1 MLLWPG
7 TDTCFSLCAP
17 LVPFEIVISLCARL
31 EEDKL
36 SETKTPCLASA
47 CPGQPR
53 EAHRPHWGTGWPS
66 HLAETS
72 KELGSPPGA
81 QPAYFREQGN
91 VTPGSQSHNISR
103 TARSP
108 GT

>member
-47 CPGQPR
+47 CPGAAPGGPQATLGNR
-53 EAHRPHWGTGWPS
+53 
-66 HLAETS
+66 LA
-72 KELGSPPGA
+72 
-81 QPAYFREQGN
+81 Q
-91 VTPGSQSHNISR
+91 
-103 TARSP
+103 SP
-108 GT
+108 G